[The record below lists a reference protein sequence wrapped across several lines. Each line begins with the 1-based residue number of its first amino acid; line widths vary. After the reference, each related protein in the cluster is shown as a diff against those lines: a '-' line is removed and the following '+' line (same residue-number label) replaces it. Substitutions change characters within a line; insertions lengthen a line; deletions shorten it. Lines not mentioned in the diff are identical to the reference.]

1 MKKMLIGSIIEL
13 FTLLVVLYMGLLLV
27 GGTNEN
33 PVESIINGFT
43 GTAQLTNEDVKAAF
57 EPVVVPNIQ
66 PSKTYAYITHKNDS
80 NISVIDIDVT
90 KAVSK
95 INIDGNVT
103 GISLNSI
110 GSKLYI
116 SSWKTI
122 KYQYFGFKSPSERIR
137 YQYVGLVY
145 VFDKNTGVVGYCIPV
160 GKILG
165 SIALT
170 PDGKKFYVLAKDRI
184 KVVDTATNNTTEIQA
199 NLPYAT
205 NMAITPD
212 GNTLLVTD
220 WLDTND
226 QPCSAYGHADGNL
239 CGEVAVIDTK
249 TDKVI
254 NYMETGRMPFS
265 AAITPDGKKAYIVNN
280 CESNIVSVDTTT
292 WKILSTIRDS
302 NTTRPINL
310 MIRNE
315 NGMVTGEYNQ
325 GASPAYIAINPAGT
339 KAYVTNSE
347 NNTVAVINLATDET
361 TAMIHVG
368 KSPYGVAFTP
378 DGKYAY
384 VANSQSDTVSV
395 IDAKANNVVATVP
408 VGHEPIRVVIG

>member
-1 MKKMLIGSIIEL
+1 
-13 FTLLVVLYMGLLLV
+13 VLR
-27 GGTNEN
+27 
-33 PVESIINGFT
+33 
-43 GTAQLTNEDVKAAF
+43 
-57 EPVVVPNIQ
+57 EPV
-66 PSKTYAYITHKNDS
+66 A
-80 NISVIDIDVT
+80 
-90 KAVSK
+90 A
-95 INIDGNVT
+95 
-103 GISLNSI
+103 
-110 GSKLYI
+110 
-116 SSWKTI
+116 
-122 KYQYFGFKSPSERIR
+122 
-137 YQYVGLVY
+137 
-145 VFDKNTGVVGYCIPV
+145 
-160 GKILG
+160 
-165 SIALT
+165 ALT

-347 NNTVAVINLATDET
+347 NNTVAVINLATDEI